1 MKLAELFK
9 RGVTQIVALGGTTT
23 SSGESAGLMI
33 ISDIG
38 PITQSRNRNKADV
51 TTREK
56 VTWDAAANIREITV
70 TITVIGA
77 QTTDTHQDVCLGI
90 AFNAGSDAI
99 ADAWLT
105 ETDTEADDV
114 QYELVKL
121 GETKT
126 FRFTSALTRA
136 DFLRIDGADNLRVHI
151 GAH

>member
-1 MKLAELFK
+1 MNITLSNKDKDGKQLK
-9 RGVTQIVALGGTTT
+9 DSYGNNNGNIV
-23 SSGESAGLMI
+23 

-38 PITQSRNRNKADV
+38 PVTQSRNRNKLDV

-56 VTWDAAANIREITV
+56 VTWLSANNIREITV

-90 AFNAGSDAI
+90 CFNAGSDAI

-121 GETKT
+121 GESKT

-136 DFLRIDGADNLRVHI
+136 DFIRIDGADNLRVHI